1 MALLTRLND
10 YLLMEIQLKNLIH
23 RLSVL
28 ESLALLLLAL
38 FLLMVLPLSVLKS
51 PVIQNLDL
59 KFQVELQPL
68 CLKGRCLLLNL
79 ILLHSLNHL

>member
-1 MALLTRLND
+1 MVLQTLLND

-23 RLSVL
+23 RLSVM

-38 FLLMVLPLSVLKS
+38 LLLVLPLSVMRS

-79 ILLHSLNHL
+79 ILLHSLIHL